1 MDDDKRNL
9 FNEIDEL
16 LLNEIKS
23 MKLQNNPTNLIQALV
38 NTPMICSIPI
48 LDVQEI
54 FPLNSKLENS
64 IFLPSDLASRELR
77 QELIESYEAMDSTL
91 ERTYFIEELEFN
103 SKIFEVYY
111 ETKINEL
118 ESNHEWLILSMRYKN
133 ANMDEILLAIL
144 ISKYALSDS
153 IIALRVKH
161 SPSSEKEVHKGIE
174 DLLLNI
180 LSKK

>member
-77 QELIESYEAMDSTL
+77 QELIESYEAMDSTP
-91 ERTYFIEELEFN
+91 ERTYLIE
-103 SKIFEVYY
+103 
-111 ETKINEL
+111 
-118 ESNHEWLILSMRYKN
+118 
-133 ANMDEILLAIL
+133 
-144 ISKYALSDS
+144 
-153 IIALRVKH
+153 
-161 SPSSEKEVHKGIE
+161 
-174 DLLLNI
+174 
-180 LSKK
+180 